1 MRAFKKNA
9 TMLEDLIMAQAK
21 NHIRIQ
27 TEVFPPPLRLGEFEA
42 LFKMHGVEVAGKPF
56 ELDYRRY
63 FQLEADG
70 RLVFVVARDDERRLK
85 VTGHADAIGYSC
97 HFWYRDL
104 HFNRRRCADD
114 LWFVLPQY
122 RNRGIGTALKFLGH
136 DMMHYRGC
144 VQATDVIRNQ
154 FDHPNLM
161 VGLKYAPRATQWI
174 KDLQAK

>member
-1 MRAFKKNA
+1 MRAFKKNTTA
-9 TMLEDLIMAQAK
+9 LEDLIMAQAK

-42 LFKMHGVEVAGKPF
+42 LFKMHGVEVAGQPF
-56 ELDYRRY
+56 EIDYRRY

-70 RLVFVVARDDERRLK
+70 RLVFVVAHDDTAMPRGP
-85 VTGHADAIGYSC
+85 VIGYSC

-104 HFNRRRCADD
+104 HFNKRRCADD
-114 LWFVLPQY
+114 LWFVLPHY
-122 RNRGIGTALKFLGH
+122 RKRGIGTALKLLGH
-136 DMMHYRGC
+136 DMMRYRGC
-144 VQATDVIRNQ
+144 VQATDVIRNS

-161 VGLKYAPRATQWI
+161 VGLEYAPRATQWI